1 MVCVMDSFDII
12 QSLCRIGLG
21 GGNSAFRRQVER
33 LRDTLKETGQ
43 SRQAAV
49 LTRLLVA
56 EEQMA
61 GLKPS
66 RIVLSREQF
75 PGEVLTAKLSV
86 PVDRETSAPLAQVEF
101 PSVSESP
108 FPVLPSSLNAA
119 LQSLMEEWA
128 HAEDLAVLGVLPA
141 RSCLFFGLPGT
152 GKTRLAF
159 AIAANLG
166 LPLVVAKLDGLV
178 SSFLGTTAR
187 NIANLFDFANRYRCI
202 LLLDEFDALA
212 KVRDDPQE
220 VGEIKRVV
228 NTLLQNLDARPHGM
242 TIAITNHP
250 DLLDTAVWRRFE
262 IRIEVPPPTAEDRV
276 DIFERYLPPL
286 TFDESIVRFL
296 SWATEGLTG
305 ADIEVLTRNIKRY
318 SALRAGENLDYLTAL
333 QAYVLTQAGKGNE
346 TRRAL
351 ILGKPQELVKA
362 LLQQAE
368 LGFTQ
373 QNLAQLFGRDQGTIS
388 RWLKADTPVV
398 HHEVA

>member
-1 MVCVMDSFDII
+1 
-12 QSLCRIGLG
+12 
-21 GGNSAFRRQVER
+21 
-33 LRDTLKETGQ
+33 
-43 SRQAAV
+43 
-49 LTRLLVA
+49 
-56 EEQMA
+56 
-61 GLKPS
+61 
-66 RIVLSREQF
+66 
-75 PGEVLTAKLSV
+75 
-86 PVDRETSAPLAQVEF
+86 
-101 PSVSESP
+101 
-108 FPVLPSSLNAA
+108 
-119 LQSLMEEWA
+119 MEEWV
-128 HAEDLAVLGVLPA
+128 HAEDLAQLGVLPA

-228 NTLLQNLDARPHGM
+228 NTLLQNLDARPRGL

-262 IRIEVPPPTAEDRV
+262 IRIEVPSPTAAERAE
-276 DIFERYLPPL
+276 IFGRYLPPL
-286 TFDESIVRFL
+286 PFDNSTVRFL

-318 SALRAGENLDYLTAL
+318 SGLRVGERLNYLNAL
-333 QAYVLTQAGKGNE
+333 QAYVLTQAGKGDA
-346 TRRAL
+346 TRRNL
-351 ILGKPQELVKA
+351 ILGKPQDLARA
-362 LLQQAE
+362 LASRTE

-373 QNLAQLFGRDQGTIS
+373 HDVAQIFDRDQTTIS
-388 RWLKADTPVV
+388 RWLKSDSPAT
-398 HHEVA
+398 HQEAS